1 MDISTLL
8 LTALITW
15 AIEKSSD
22 AFLSWVM
29 KKLKDN
35 FSDNN
40 EDNDNT
46 NT

>member
-22 AFLSWVM
+22 AILFWV
-29 KKLKDN
+29 KKKIKEKS
-35 FSDNN
+35 SDNN
-40 EDNDNT
+40 QNNQE
-46 NT
+46 

>member
-22 AFLSWVM
+22 AVLFWVD
-29 KKLKDN
+29 KKIKEKS
-35 FSDNN
+35 SDNN
-40 EDNDNT
+40 QKNQE
-46 NT
+46 

>member
-15 AIEKSSD
+15 VIEKSSD
-22 AFLSWVM
+22 AVLSWVM

-35 FSDNN
+35 YSNN
-40 EDNDNT
+40 KDNDNS

>member
-22 AFLSWVM
+22 AVLLWVM
-29 KKLKDN
+29 KKIKYN
-35 FSDNN
+35 SSNN
-40 EDNDNT
+40 EDKDNN